1 MTMTKRS
8 SLALAVLALLDEA
21 PMHPYRMQQLI
32 TLRGKDRIINVSQ
45 RASLYSTIDRLARDG
60 MIRVA
65 ETERDGTRPERSIYE
80 LTDAGRATASDWLA
94 EMLATPKREFPDFPA
109 ALAHAP
115 ILTPPVLRALLQTR
129 RELLGVEVAELQA
142 ELAAGARFLPDIVLL
157 DVDLLCRT
165 RATELSFLEDTL
177 AKLDSGAMTWS
188 RESLAALSKSNEPQ
202 TF

>member
-8 SLALAVLALLDEA
+8 PLALAVLALLDEA

-32 TLRGKDRIINVSQ
+32 TLRGKDRAINVSQ
-45 RASLYSTIDRLARDG
+45 RASLYNTIDRLARDG

-65 ETERDGTRPERSIYE
+65 ETERDGLRPERSIYE
-80 LTDAGRATASDWLA
+80 LTEAGRATASDWLA
-94 EMLATPKREFPDFPA
+94 EMLATPKREFPDFLA

-115 ILTPPVLRALLQTR
+115 ILTPPVLRDLLATR
-129 RELLGVEVAELQA
+129 HELVAAEVAELRA
-142 ELAAGARFLPDIVLL
+142 ELVACAHFLPDIVLL
-157 DVDLLCRT
+157 DGELMFRT
-165 RATELSFLEDTL
+165 RAVELSFLEDTL